1 MRQDGSVRL
10 SVRRMPEDWVP
21 PQVVSVEEYPLLR
34 VGENELEISG
44 WNLQFS
50 EPILTK
56 VQTPEV
62 LRQIGQPRI
71 NLPHARKH
79 QSQKETGQRHAQ

>member
-1 MRQDGSVRL
+1 
-10 SVRRMPEDWVP
+10 
-21 PQVVSVEEYPLLR
+21 LR

-50 EPILTK
+50 EPILAK
-56 VQTPEV
+56 AETPEV

-71 NLPHARKH
+71 NLPQVRRH
-79 QSQKETGQRHAQ
+79 QSKNHK

>member
-21 PQVVSVEEYPLLR
+21 PHVVSVEEYPLLR

-50 EPILTK
+50 EPILAK
-56 VQTPEV
+56 AETPEV

-71 NLPHARKH
+71 NLPQVRRH
-79 QSQKETGQRHAQ
+79 QSKNHK